1 MPPYNFDYI
10 KDASEREE
18 VEACAWLVIHSEIK
32 KLLDM
37 GRTKD
42 LVGELRV
49 YTCLNCGCELIADG
63 ETIFCP
69 DCSET
74 YIIDHEGKLR
84 IYTDDEE

>member
-1 MPPYNFDYI
+1 
-10 KDASEREE
+10 
-18 VEACAWLVIHSEIK
+18 
-32 KLLDM
+32 M

-49 YTCLNCGCELIADG
+49 YTCLNCGCELITDG